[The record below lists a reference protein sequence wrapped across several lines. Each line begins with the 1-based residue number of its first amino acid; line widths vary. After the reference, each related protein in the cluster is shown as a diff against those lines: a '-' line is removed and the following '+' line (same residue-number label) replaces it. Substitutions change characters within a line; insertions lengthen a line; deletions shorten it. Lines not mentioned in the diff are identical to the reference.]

1 VQLVLKVKQEVKE
14 ILVSQDKLDL
24 QVLQEAQEQR
34 EQLVQLELR
43 EMWEQLDKLVPPD
56 LLD

>member
-1 VQLVLKVKQEVKE
+1 VHKVKQEVKE
-14 ILVSQDKLDL
+14 ILVSQGKLDL

-34 EQLVQLELR
+34 EKLDQLELQ

-56 LLD
+56 QLE